1 MTIDQLA
8 RPREG
13 VTIPRFWIAI
23 GLSILIHAAAFYQ
36 AKVNLRHLTLDE
48 PEQGKNSGSL
58 AVRLAPPPGA
68 QAVLPEPPPAAA
80 PRVIERPQ
88 RPSRATAPP
97 VLAINKP
104 PVAPTPTPPPVPAP
118 PVETAPPPRPQA
130 EDFSALVE
138 ARRRAR
144 EAQAPQPPSPG
155 MIASA
160 PSETEAERARR
171 ITAANL
177 QPKQQVFG
185 YDPAAGGGVFQ
196 IRRMSINDAEFAFFG
211 WNREIRRK
219 TMQIIEVSKGNNADI
234 RIAMV
239 RKMISMIREEVKE
252 DFNWESKMLGRNILL
267 SARLRDN
274 AYLEDFMMRE
284 FFPDSAVTR

>member
-1 MTIDQLA
+1 MIDQLA

-23 GLSILIHAAAFYQ
+23 ALSILIHAAAFYQ
-36 AKVNLRHLTLDE
+36 AKLDLRHLTLDE

-68 QAVLPEPPPAAA
+68 QIAPPEQPPEAA
-80 PRVIERPQ
+80 PRVIARPP
-88 RPSRATAPP
+88 RPSHATPPP
-97 VLAINKP
+97 VLAISKP
-104 PVAPTPTPPPVPAP
+104 PVAATPTPTPTPAP
-118 PVETAPPPRPQA
+118 PVETAPPPKPSTDGDLA
-130 EDFSALVE
+130 AFIE

-144 EAQAPQPPSPG
+144 EAPAPQQPSPG

-160 PSETEAERARR
+160 PAETESERARR
-171 ITAANL
+171 ITSANL

-196 IRRMSINDAEFAFFG
+196 IRRMSLNDGEFAFYG

-219 TMQIIEVSKGNNADI
+219 IMQVVEVSKGNNADI

-239 RKMISMIREEVKE
+239 RKMISIIRDDVKD

-267 SARLRDN
+267 SARPRDN

-284 FFPDSAVTR
+284 FFPDSTVAR

>member
-1 MTIDQLA
+1 MMNDHFA
-8 RPREG
+8 PPREG
-13 VTIPRFWIAI
+13 VTIPRFWIAV

-68 QAVLPEPPPAAA
+68 QAPPPEPPPAAV

-104 PVAPTPTPPPVPAP
+104 PVAPTPTLTPTP
-118 PVETAPPPRPQA
+118 PVETAPPPRPPA

-144 EAQAPQPPSPG
+144 EATSPQPSSAG
-155 MIASA
+155 MVASA
-160 PSETEAERARR
+160 ATETEAERAKR
-171 ITAANL
+171 ITSANL
-177 QPKQQVFG
+177 APKQAVFG

-196 IRRMSINDAEFAFFG
+196 IRRISMNDADVAFYG
-211 WNREIRRK
+211 WNREIKRK
-219 TMQIIEVSKGNNADI
+219 TLQILEISRGNNSDI
-234 RIAMV
+234 RIAVV
-239 RKMISMIREEVKE
+239 RKMITLIREYESE
-252 DFNWESKMLGRNILL
+252 DFNWESHGRVVKL
-267 SARLRDN
+267 SARQRDN
-274 AYLEDFMMRE
+274 TYLEEYMLRE
-284 FFPDSAVTR
+284 FFPDQTVAR